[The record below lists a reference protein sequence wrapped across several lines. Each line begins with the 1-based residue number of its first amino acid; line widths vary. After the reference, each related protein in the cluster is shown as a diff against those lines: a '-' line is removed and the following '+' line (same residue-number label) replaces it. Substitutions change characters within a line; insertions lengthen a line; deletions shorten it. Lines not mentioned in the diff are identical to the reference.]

1 MASRKPAGASDDDE
15 IHEPGQPDPL
25 TPVEQVARPDQ
36 PEPMPEG
43 EITTMESLMGQ
54 REIEVDPVEEPRQV
68 ATLDP
73 NGFAVIRM
81 NTTLEDFTYGAPD
94 QHYKLEAGKRY
105 RLPVHI
111 AQYLDG
117 LGYVWH

>member
-1 MASRKPAGASDDDE
+1 VAPRKPTGASDDDE
-15 IHEPGQPDPL
+15 IHEPGQPDPV
-25 TPVEQVARPDQ
+25 TPVEQVAHPDD
-36 PEPMPEG
+36 PSPMPEG

-68 ATLDP
+68 MTADP
-73 NGFAVIRM
+73 NQMVVIRM
-81 NTTLEDFTYGAPD
+81 NETLEDFTYGDPNM
-94 QHYKLEAGKRY
+94 HYKLEAGKRY

-111 AQYLDG
+111 ARYLNG